1 MIKYKYVR
9 KKQKKKREKEKRKE
23 QKKIWEGMGIYVR
36 HIFSIVLVKAAAPCL
51 TFKIF
56 SLRIREKILQ
66 RCRRNL

>member
-9 KKQKKKREKEKRKE
+9 KKKTKKKREKEKRKE
-23 QKKIWEGMGIYVR
+23 QKIWEGMGIYVR

>member
-9 KKQKKKREKEKRKE
+9 KKQKKREKRKE
-23 QKKIWEGMGIYVR
+23 QKKNIWEGMGIYVR

>member
-9 KKQKKKREKEKRKE
+9 KKKQKKKERKRKK